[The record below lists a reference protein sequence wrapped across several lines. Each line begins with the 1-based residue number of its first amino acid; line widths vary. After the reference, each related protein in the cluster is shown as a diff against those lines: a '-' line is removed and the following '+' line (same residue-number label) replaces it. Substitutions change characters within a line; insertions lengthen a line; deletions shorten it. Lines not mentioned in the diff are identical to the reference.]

1 MIKDQQSI
9 SYGKNKLGQ
18 TACGARIMITEE
30 TPFVHYRDE
39 VVYFCGQDCA
49 QLYDDDP
56 LNSCMAARL
65 LSGN

>member
-9 SYGKNKLGQ
+9 SYGENKQGY
-18 TACGARIMITEE
+18 TACGARIQITEE
-30 TPFVHYRDE
+30 TPFIHYRDK

-65 LSGN
+65 LSGI